1 MPDEWR
7 GTHAG
12 GHVDAH
18 VVGQPA
24 LLAHHHKQPTRHAH
38 AEMGLEHPEGQG
50 IRVAQGHG
58 GAAEHH
64 HQLFGVL
71 LQRAKA
77 TLALAWG
84 CFRRCC
90 LR

>member
-7 GTHAG
+7 GTQAG

-18 VVGQPA
+18 VVGQSA
-24 LLAHHHKQPTRHAH
+24 LLAHHHKQSTRHAH
-38 AEMGLEHPEGQG
+38 AEMGLENPEGQRIG
-50 IRVAQGHG
+50 VAQGHG

-71 LQRAKA
+71 LQRAKSSG
-77 TLALAWG
+77 ALA
-84 CFRRCC
+84 
-90 LR
+90 